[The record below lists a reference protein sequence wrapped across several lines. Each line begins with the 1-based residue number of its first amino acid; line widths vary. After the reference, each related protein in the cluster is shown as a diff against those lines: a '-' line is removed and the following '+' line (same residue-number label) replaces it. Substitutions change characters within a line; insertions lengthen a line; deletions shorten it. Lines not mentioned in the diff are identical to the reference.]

1 MDKINN
7 ATLKING
14 NTLKII
20 AVITMIIDHI
30 GGVLIEGGILHWFDS
45 GVFQKML
52 LTDYG
57 MKWYDFDFILRCIGR
72 ISFPIFC
79 FLLVE
84 GFLHTRNLK
93 KYLSRILIFAFIS
106 EIPFDLALY
115 NRFFAFDT
123 QNVLFTFFIG
133 ILMMMVLSR
142 FKGRYIFQVLTVLIS
157 GVVAYMLKTDYTFIG
172 ILIIAVLYLFREDR
186 SSLYFITGIV
196 CMFESYGFYFF
207 SVFSLP
213 IIAMYNGQKGR
224 LNLKYLFY
232 LFYPIHLIIL
242 VFIRVYFMGVPIN

>member
-72 ISFPIFC
+72 ISFKNTYIC
-79 FLLVE
+79 IYL
-84 GFLHTRNLK
+84 RN
-93 KYLSRILIFAFIS
+93 SF
-106 EIPFDLALY
+106 
-115 NRFFAFDT
+115 
-123 QNVLFTFFIG
+123 
-133 ILMMMVLSR
+133 
-142 FKGRYIFQVLTVLIS
+142 
-157 GVVAYMLKTDYTFIG
+157 
-172 ILIIAVLYLFREDR
+172 
-186 SSLYFITGIV
+186 
-196 CMFESYGFYFF
+196 
-207 SVFSLP
+207 
-213 IIAMYNGQKGR
+213 
-224 LNLKYLFY
+224 
-232 LFYPIHLIIL
+232 
-242 VFIRVYFMGVPIN
+242 

>member
-1 MDKINN
+1 MDKMNS
-7 ATLKING
+7 AMLKVNG

-20 AVITMIIDHI
+20 AVITMLIDHI
-30 GGVLIEGGILHWFDS
+30 GCVLIEGGILHWFDS
-45 GVFQKML
+45 VVFQKML

-57 MKWYDFDFILRCIGR
+57 MKWYDFDFLLRCIGR

-84 GFLHTRNLK
+84 GFLHTRNVK
-93 KYLSRILIFAFIS
+93 KYLLRILIFAFVS

-133 ILMMMVLSR
+133 ILMMTLLSR
-142 FKGRYIFQVLTVLIS
+142 CEGRYILQIFIVLLS
-157 GVVAYMLKTDYTFIG
+157 GVIAHILKTDYTFIG
-172 ILIIAVLYLFREDR
+172 IFMIAVLYLFREDR
-186 SSLYFITGIV
+186 SLLYFITGIV
-196 CMFESYGFYFF
+196 CMLESYGFYFA

-213 IIAMYNGQKGR
+213 VIAMYNRQKGK

-232 LFYPIHLIIL
+232 LFYPIHLIVL
-242 VFIRVYFMGVPIN
+242 VIIRVYFMGVPIN